1 MISSDSW
8 VLLTKYQDRFRW
20 IFSRL
25 LTDQMYLK
33 CLSVVVVEEIILS
46 CLYPATATTCVVA
59 HLFYFLVYSV
69 FSFRN
74 LEVKLENHRNIN
86 I

>member
-8 VLLTKYQDRFRW
+8 VLLTEYQDRFRW

-46 CLYPATATTCVVA
+46 CLYLATATTCVVA
-59 HLFYFLVYSV
+59 HLFYFLVYLV
-69 FSFRN
+69 LEILKLN
-74 LEVKLENHRNIN
+74 LKITVT
-86 I
+86 